1 MSLSS
6 RLHTPKKELKNI
18 WPALIA
24 LATAETLAA
33 FETASAAQL
42 LYAPDALFG
51 GVDLPTLSWII
62 TAFMLAGA
70 VSVAFAGRLGDQFG
84 RKKVLM
90 IIIGLSIAGS
100 LISVLAPNIVV
111 LIAGRALQGIAAAI
125 LPLGL
130 GIIRS
135 VFPEERHGLGIAV
148 VTTTALIAGALGMLA
163 SGFILD
169 AGSWRLIFVV
179 SAILGIVAGLLTH
192 FLVPANQA
200 ATLATDNRVDYLGGT
215 LFGAGIAFVLYG
227 VTTAQKTDWS
237 DALVLLYLAIG
248 VLGLLLWVWWEKS
261 IDYPMINL
269 SRFRNRKFATGMAA
283 TALLSIGPI
292 GMINVFVTSI
302 NRTDG
307 SVHDNAVGIGMSA
320 SLTGIIGTVGAALAF
335 ACSPLIGKIATRW
348 GAKSSLLIGCIIEIL
363 GFSLFLIDP
372 TSAMLVVSSIWIVT
386 AGTAFIYSGMPTI
399 IAESVPGEE
408 VSAATGLNAVIR
420 TTFQGVAA
428 TVVAILMSINS
439 VRVENTEVMSTH
451 GLNWVV
457 AVNIALVVLAMFLLI
472 RLPAFNSEIKI
483 ENQAKQKA

>member
-1 MSLSS
+1 
-6 RLHTPKKELKNI
+6 
-18 WPALIA
+18 
-24 LATAETLAA
+24 
-33 FETASAAQL
+33 
-42 LYAPDALFG
+42 
-51 GVDLPTLSWII
+51 
-62 TAFMLAGA
+62 
-70 VSVAFAGRLGDQFG
+70 
-84 RKKVLM
+84 
-90 IIIGLSIAGS
+90 
-100 LISVLAPNIVV
+100 
-111 LIAGRALQGIAAAI
+111 
-125 LPLGL
+125 
-130 GIIRS
+130 
-135 VFPEERHGLGIAV
+135 
-148 VTTTALIAGALGMLA
+148 
-163 SGFILD
+163 
-169 AGSWRLIFVV
+169 
-179 SAILGIVAGLLTH
+179 
-192 FLVPANQA
+192 
-200 ATLATDNRVDYLGGT
+200 
-215 LFGAGIAFVLYG
+215 
-227 VTTAQKTDWS
+227 QKTDWS

-302 NRTDG
+302 NRRDG

-372 TSAMLVVSSIWIVT
+372 TSAMLVISSIWIVT

-399 IAESVPGEE
+399 IAESVPDEE